1 MLKKYKTHIAF
12 FYICC
17 AVSLVAAIFFDL
29 KIDIALNNP
38 KDAFSLWF
46 YATGEIPAR
55 LVLPLAG
62 AVIFTLCKGVITRL
76 IGLISTL
83 GGSVYLGLHLAK
95 YLFKDEN
102 NFIFGALFGL
112 GIGIIIIIACPYIK
126 IPNCAKQ
133 ALLVFAWAGIAV
145 MAGEIILTEVCKYLW
160 ARPRFR
166 YLLTLDSFD
175 RFTPWYKIN
184 GFNFDEGNE
193 VKSFPSGHTAG
204 AAVSFL
210 IMLLPYC
217 FDKFK
222 SKNTL
227 CFATAFIYTVTVA
240 FTRLVLGAH
249 FLSDVT
255 FGAMLTFTLVIISM
269 AVIDKKYKN
278 KLLQEENK

>member
-1 MLKKYKTHIAF
+1 MLKKYKTHIVF

-17 AVSLVAAIFFDL
+17 FASLICATFFDL

-62 AVIFTLCKGVITRL
+62 AVIFTLCKGVFTRL
-76 IGLISTL
+76 IGLLSTL

-95 YLFKDEN
+95 YLFKEEN
-102 NFIFGALFGL
+102 NLVFGALFGL
-112 GIGIIIIIACPYIK
+112 GIGLIIILASPYIK

-133 ALLVFAWAGIAV
+133 ALLVFAWTGIAV

-166 YLLTLDSFD
+166 YLFTLDSFD

-184 GFNFDEGNE
+184 GFNFAEGNE

-210 IMLLPYC
+210 IMPPLL
-217 FDKFK
+217 
-222 SKNTL
+222 L
-227 CFATAFIYTVTVA
+227 
-240 FTRLVLGAH
+240 
-249 FLSDVT
+249 
-255 FGAMLTFTLVIISM
+255 
-269 AVIDKKYKN
+269 
-278 KLLQEENK
+278 

>member
-1 MLKKYKTHIAF
+1 MLKKYKTHILF

-17 AVSLVAAIFFDL
+17 LASLIVATFFDL

-38 KDAFSLWF
+38 KDPFALWF

-62 AVIFTLCKGVITRL
+62 TVIFRLCRSVFSRL
-76 IGLISTL
+76 VGLLSCL
-83 GGSVYLGLHLAK
+83 GGSIYLGLHLAK
-95 YLFKDEN
+95 YLFKEEN
-102 NFIFGALFGL
+102 NFVFGAVFGL
-112 GIGIIIIIACPYIK
+112 GIGLIILLVSEYIK
-126 IPNCAKQ
+126 IPNCART
-133 ALLVFAWAGIAV
+133 ALLIFAWSGIAV
-145 MAGEIILTEVCKYLW
+145 MAGEIILTEICKYLW

-166 YLLTLDSFD
+166 YMLTLESFD

-184 GFNFDEGNE
+184 GFNFSEGNE

-204 AAVSFL
+204 AGVSFL

-217 FDKFK
+217 FDRLKG
-222 SKNTL
+222 KNTI

-240 FTRLVLGAH
+240 FTRLVMGAH

-269 AVIDKKYKN
+269 AVIDKKYI
-278 KLLQEENK
+278 LQEDIL

>member
-1 MLKKYKTHIAF
+1 MLKKYKTHIVF

-17 AVSLVAAIFFDL
+17 FASLICATFFDL

-62 AVIFTLCKGVITRL
+62 AVIFTLCKGVFTRL
-76 IGLISTL
+76 IGLLSTL

-95 YLFKDEN
+95 YLFKEEN
-102 NFIFGALFGL
+102 NLVFGALFGL
-112 GIGIIIIIACPYIK
+112 GIGLIIILGSPYIK

-133 ALLVFAWAGIAV
+133 ALLVFAWVGIAV
-145 MAGEIILTEVCKYLW
+145 MAGEIIFTEACKYLW

-184 GFNFDEGNE
+184 GFNFAEGNE

-269 AVIDKKYKN
+269 SIIDKKHNN